1 MNCPKCGLIN
11 TGNMVVG
18 LAMPQC
24 MCQWQSTQEKS
35 GVQTVPAQG
44 TLLPK
49 RKWVNVEC
57 PLCGDMAV
65 AETHPVLNKREWV
78 GLTDEERNHARQTVT
93 YSQLAMTADEWTEA
107 VQIETERRLKEK
119 NT

>member
-35 GVQTVPAQG
+35 GIQTVPVQG

-65 AETHPVLNKREWV
+65 AETHPNLPKREWV
-78 GLTDEERNHARQTVT
+78 GLTDEEIKDIIGPWGETPIKGYTRQ
-93 YSQLAMTADEWTEA
+93 LFD
-107 VQIETERRLKEK
+107 QIEAKLKEK
-119 NT
+119 NHG

>member
-35 GVQTVPAQG
+35 GIQTVPAQG

-65 AETHPVLNKREWV
+65 AETHPNLPKREWV
-78 GLTDEERNHARQTVT
+78 GLTSREIYNLWEDSGIPFVDWDSFA
-93 YSQLAMTADEWTEA
+93 SIAKDIEA
-107 VQIETERRLKEK
+107 KLKEK
-119 NT
+119 NHG